1 MNSLHYQKN
10 KLFFDQL
17 DLEELSKGITT
28 PFYLYSE
35 NLIKQNI
42 KEYISQS
49 NDKTLF
55 CYSVKANSNLSILE
69 LIASEG
75 MGFDVVSMG
84 ELYRVIKAGCDTKK
98 VVYSGVGKT
107 RAEIRYALENNILCF
122 NVESEG
128 ELFVIN
134 DEASAMGTTA
144 NISIRVNPDVAVESH
159 PYISTGLKDNKFG
172 ITYKNA
178 LSLYIKASKL
188 SSLNIIGIDF
198 HIGSQITSIQ
208 PFIDSIK
215 SIRSLVSDLKK
226 ENINITHIDVGGGL
240 GISYEGED
248 IVRKADYIKEITDSL
263 RDLNVNI
270 LFEPGRSVIGDC
282 GLLVT
287 QIQYIK
293 ESETKNFMIVDAS
306 MSELIRPPL
315 YNAFHKITP
324 ILKRDKSHK
333 KYDIVGPVC
342 ESADFLGKER
352 SMNSEVYDLLV
363 IEDVGAYGFVLAS
376 NYNTRPK
383 PSEYIITNG
392 TIREIRSADTLDQI
406 LTNELK

>member
-55 CYSVKANSNLSILE
+55 CYSVKANSNLSILK

-144 NISIRVNPDVAVESH
+144 NISIRVNPDVAVDSH

-363 IEDVGAYGFVLAS
+363 IEDVGAYGFVLSS

-392 TIREIRSADTLDQI
+392 SIREIRSADTLDQI

>member
-10 KLFFDQL
+10 KLFFDEL

-55 CYSVKANSNLSILE
+55 CYSVKANSNLSILK

-144 NISIRVNPDVAVESH
+144 NISIRVNPDVAVDSH

-363 IEDVGAYGFVLAS
+363 IEDVGAYGFVLSS

-392 TIREIRSADTLDQI
+392 SIREIRSADTLDQI

>member
-10 KLFFDQL
+10 KLFFDEL

-55 CYSVKANSNLSILE
+55 CYSVKANSNLSILK

-144 NISIRVNPDVAVESH
+144 NISIRVNPDVAVDSH

-178 LSLYIKASKL
+178 LTLYIKASKL

-198 HIGSQITSIQ
+198 HIGSQITSIL

-215 SIRSLVSDLKK
+215 SIKSLVSDLKK

-293 ESETKNFMIVDAS
+293 ESESKNFMIVDAS

-363 IEDVGAYGFVLAS
+363 VEDVGAYGFVLSS

-392 TIREIRSADTLDQI
+392 SIREIRSADTLDQI

>member
-10 KLFFDQL
+10 KLFFDEL

-49 NDKTLF
+49 DDKTLF
-55 CYSVKANSNLSILE
+55 CYSVKANSNLSILK

-178 LSLYIKASKL
+178 LTLYIKASKL

-198 HIGSQITSIQ
+198 HIGSQITSIL

-215 SIRSLVSDLKK
+215 SIKSLVSDLKK

-363 IEDVGAYGFVLAS
+363 IEDVGAYGFVLSS

-392 TIREIRSADTLDQI
+392 SIREIRSADTLDQI

>member
-1 MNSLHYQKN
+1 LNSLHYQKN

-55 CYSVKANSNLSILE
+55 CYSVKANSNLSILK

-363 IEDVGAYGFVLAS
+363 IEDVGAYGFVLSS

-392 TIREIRSADTLDQI
+392 SIREIRSADTLDQI

>member
-1 MNSLHYQKN
+1 LNSLHYQKN

-55 CYSVKANSNLSILE
+55 CYSVKANSNLSILK

-159 PYISTGLKDNKFG
+159 PYISTGMKDNKFG

-178 LSLYIKASKL
+178 LTLYIKASKL

-215 SIRSLVSDLKK
+215 SIRSLVCDLKK

-248 IVRKADYIKEITDSL
+248 IVRKADYIREITDSL

-363 IEDVGAYGFVLAS
+363 IEDVGAYGFVLSS

-392 TIREIRSADTLDQI
+392 SIKKIRSADTLDQI

>member
-42 KEYISQS
+42 KEYMSQS
-49 NDKTLF
+49 DDKTLF
-55 CYSVKANSNLSILE
+55 CYSVKANSNLSILK

-178 LSLYIKASKL
+178 LTLYIKASKL

-363 IEDVGAYGFVLAS
+363 IEDVGAYGFVLSS

-392 TIREIRSADTLDQI
+392 SIREIRSADTLDQI

>member
-10 KLFFDQL
+10 KLFFDEL

-49 NDKTLF
+49 DDKTLF
-55 CYSVKANSNLSILE
+55 CYSVKANSNLSILK

-134 DEASAMGTTA
+134 DEAYAMGTSA

-178 LSLYIKASKL
+178 LTLYIKASKL

-248 IVRKADYIKEITDSL
+248 IVRKADYIKEITDCL

-363 IEDVGAYGFVLAS
+363 IEDVGAYGFVLSS

-392 TIREIRSADTLDQI
+392 SIREIRSADTLDQI

>member
-10 KLFFDQL
+10 KLFFDEL

-55 CYSVKANSNLSILE
+55 CYSVKANSNLSILK
-69 LIASEG
+69 LIASQG

-144 NISIRVNPDVAVESH
+144 NISIRVNPDVAVDSH

-178 LSLYIKASKL
+178 LTLYIKASKL

-363 IEDVGAYGFVLAS
+363 IEDVGAYGFVLSS

-392 TIREIRSADTLDQI
+392 SIREIRSADTLDQI

>member
-10 KLFFDQL
+10 KLFFDEL

-55 CYSVKANSNLSILE
+55 CYSVKANSNLSILK

-178 LSLYIKASKL
+178 LTLYIKASKL

-198 HIGSQITSIQ
+198 HIGSQITSIL

-215 SIRSLVSDLKK
+215 SIKSLVSDLKK

-293 ESETKNFMIVDAS
+293 ESESKNFMIVDAS

-363 IEDVGAYGFVLAS
+363 IEDVGAYGFVLSS

-392 TIREIRSADTLDQI
+392 SIREIRSADTLDQI

>member
-17 DLEELSKGITT
+17 DLEELSKGIAT

-55 CYSVKANSNLSILE
+55 CYSVKANSNLSILK

-75 MGFDVVSMG
+75 MGFDVVSKG
-84 ELYRVIKAGCDTKK
+84 ELYRVIKAGGDTSK

-128 ELFVIN
+128 ELIVIN
-134 DEASAMGTTA
+134 DEASAMGTSA

-178 LSLYIKASKL
+178 LTLYIKASKL

-215 SIRSLVSDLKK
+215 SIRSLVCDLKK

-363 IEDVGAYGFVLAS
+363 IEDVGAYGFVLSS

-392 TIREIRSADTLDQI
+392 SIREIRSADTLDQI

>member
-55 CYSVKANSNLSILE
+55 CYSVKANSNLSILK

-144 NISIRVNPDVAVESH
+144 NISIRVNPDVAVDSH

-198 HIGSQITSIQ
+198 HIGSQITSIL

-363 IEDVGAYGFVLAS
+363 IEDVGAYGFVLSS

-392 TIREIRSADTLDQI
+392 SIREIRSADTLDQI

>member
-17 DLEELSKGITT
+17 DIEELSKGIAT

-55 CYSVKANSNLSILE
+55 CYSVKANSNLSILK
-69 LIASEG
+69 LIASQG

-144 NISIRVNPDVAVESH
+144 NISIRVNPDVAVDSH

-363 IEDVGAYGFVLAS
+363 IEDVGAYGFVLSS

>member
-10 KLFFDQL
+10 KLFFDEL

-49 NDKTLF
+49 DDKTLF
-55 CYSVKANSNLSILE
+55 CYSVKANSNLSILK

-144 NISIRVNPDVAVESH
+144 NISIRVNPDVAVKSH

-178 LSLYIKASKL
+178 LTLYIKASKL

-248 IVRKADYIKEITDSL
+248 IVGKADYIKEIMDSL
-263 RDLNVNI
+263 KDLNVNI

-324 ILKRDKSHK
+324 ILKRDKTHK

-363 IEDVGAYGFVLAS
+363 VEDVGAYGFVLSS

-392 TIREIRSADTLDQI
+392 SIKEIRSADTLDQI

>member
-1 MNSLHYQKN
+1 LNSLHYQKN
-10 KLFFDQL
+10 KLFFDEL
-17 DLEELSKGITT
+17 DLEELSKGIAT

-55 CYSVKANSNLSILE
+55 CYSVKANSNLSILK

-172 ITYKNA
+172 VTYKNA

-363 IEDVGAYGFVLAS
+363 IEDVGAYGFVLSS

-392 TIREIRSADTLDQI
+392 SIREIRSADTLDQI

>member
-49 NDKTLF
+49 DDKTLF
-55 CYSVKANSNLSILE
+55 CYSVKANSNLSILK

-363 IEDVGAYGFVLAS
+363 IEDVGAYGFVLSS

-392 TIREIRSADTLDQI
+392 SIREIRSADTLDQI

>member
-10 KLFFDQL
+10 KLFFDEL

-55 CYSVKANSNLSILE
+55 CYSVKANSNLSILK

-144 NISIRVNPDVAVESH
+144 NISIRVNPDVAVDSH

-178 LSLYIKASKL
+178 LTLYIKASKL

-293 ESETKNFMIVDAS
+293 ESESKNFMIVDAS

-363 IEDVGAYGFVLAS
+363 IEDVGAYGFVLSS

-392 TIREIRSADTLDQI
+392 SIREIRSADTLDQI

>member
-10 KLFFDQL
+10 KLFFDEL

-383 PSEYIITNG
+383 PSEYIISNG
-392 TIREIRSADTLDQI
+392 SIREIRSADTLDQI

>member
-17 DLEELSKGITT
+17 DLEELSKGIAT

-55 CYSVKANSNLSILE
+55 CYSVKANSNLSILK

-178 LSLYIKASKL
+178 LTLYIKASKL

-363 IEDVGAYGFVLAS
+363 IEDVGAYGFVLSS

-392 TIREIRSADTLDQI
+392 SIREIRSADTLDQI

>member
-1 MNSLHYQKN
+1 MNSLRYQKN

-17 DLEELSKGITT
+17 NLEELSKGITT

-55 CYSVKANSNLSILE
+55 CYSVKANSNLSILK

-134 DEASAMGTTA
+134 DEASAMGATA

-178 LSLYIKASKL
+178 LTLYIKASKL

-263 RDLNVNI
+263 SDLNVNI

-363 IEDVGAYGFVLAS
+363 IEDVGAYGFVLSS

-392 TIREIRSADTLDQI
+392 SIREIRSADTLDQI

>member
-55 CYSVKANSNLSILE
+55 CYSVKANSNLSILK

-172 ITYKNA
+172 VTYKNA

-324 ILKRDKSHK
+324 ILKRDKGHK

-363 IEDVGAYGFVLAS
+363 IEDVGAYGFVLSS

-392 TIREIRSADTLDQI
+392 SIREIRSADTLDQI

>member
-55 CYSVKANSNLSILE
+55 CYSVKANSNLSILK

-134 DEASAMGTTA
+134 DEASAMDTTA

-172 ITYKNA
+172 VTYKNA

-248 IVRKADYIKEITDSL
+248 VVRKADYIKEISDSL

-363 IEDVGAYGFVLAS
+363 IEDVGAYGFVLSS

-392 TIREIRSADTLDQI
+392 SIREIRSADTLDQI

>member
-55 CYSVKANSNLSILE
+55 CYSVKANSNLSILK

-172 ITYKNA
+172 VTYKNA

-248 IVRKADYIKEITDSL
+248 IVRKADYIKEISDSL

-363 IEDVGAYGFVLAS
+363 IEDVGAYGFVLSS

-392 TIREIRSADTLDQI
+392 SIREIRSADTLDQI

>member
-42 KEYISQS
+42 KEYTSQS

-55 CYSVKANSNLSILE
+55 CYSVKANSNLSILK

-134 DEASAMGTTA
+134 DEASALGTTA

-178 LSLYIKASKL
+178 LTLYIKASKL

-248 IVRKADYIKEITDSL
+248 IVGKADYIKEITDSL

-270 LFEPGRSVIGDC
+270 LFEPGRSIIGDC

-287 QIQYIK
+287 EIQYIK
-293 ESETKNFMIVDAS
+293 ESETKNFIIVDAS

-324 ILKRDKSHK
+324 IVKRDKSYK
-333 KYDIVGPVC
+333 TYDIVGPVC
-342 ESADFLGKER
+342 ESADFLGKQR

-363 IEDVGAYGFVLAS
+363 IEDVGAYGFVLSS

-392 TIREIRSADTLDQI
+392 SIKEIRSADTLDQI